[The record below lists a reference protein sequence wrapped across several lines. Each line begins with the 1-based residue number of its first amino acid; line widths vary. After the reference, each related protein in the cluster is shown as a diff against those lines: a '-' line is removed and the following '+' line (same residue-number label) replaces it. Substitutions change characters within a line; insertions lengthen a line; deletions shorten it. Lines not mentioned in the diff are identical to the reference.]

1 MDDPQTGIWFSIP
14 IPFPGAKRPF
24 PLTSAVQRPLD
35 GNHQIQKGSRI
46 MHHLR
51 QAVWG
56 DIWKC
61 TLEKS
66 ETNATSAI
74 MLPLNQAI
82 WGHIWKD
89 TIEKN
94 CITIY
99 DILLSISIYLSC
111 LVWLTDYPTREVLE
125 ITWKKYDKIMMFRI
139 CTKSNY
145 YLSCWWRWR
154 WWVGK
159 TSLTDWLC

>member
-1 MDDPQTGIWFSIP
+1 MINQFRKIW
-14 IPFPGAKRPF
+14 AKLSTRKQHINAINA
-24 PLTSAVQRPLD
+24 S
-35 GNHQIQKGSRI
+35 
-46 MHHLR
+46 LR
-51 QAVWG
+51 LIVEAVWG